1 MTELY
6 RKPGLTVYEK
16 SHYSHME
23 HIHEVNQILTWYR
36 ERDTN
41 VLDIGCSGGLHALEF
56 AKRGFS
62 VTGLDIEPSAI
73 EIARK
78 RKHNENI
85 KARFYVIDIENDELS
100 GLGKFNFIYSI
111 GNVLSHVNQEHFLEI
126 LQKIQG
132 CLDNK
137 GIFLFDILMNEPPF
151 QEEIYP
157 GDNDLQIVW
166 KRKIDEKTGRMSM
179 DGTFLESGFKQ
190 HFDVWGYKI
199 DEVIG
204 ILNAMGFRIIDFSE
218 KLDFIEKN
226 KTKNPISLYFRVKLE
241 G

>member
-6 RKPGLTVYEK
+6 RKSGLAVYEK
-16 SHYSHME
+16 SHYSNRE
-23 HIHEVNQILTWYR
+23 HIHEVEQILTWYR

-41 VLDIGCSGGLHALEF
+41 ILDIGCSGGLHALEF
-56 AKRGFS
+56 ARRGFS

-78 RKHNENI
+78 RKHTENL
-85 KARFYVIDIENDELS
+85 KARFYVIDIENDELA

-111 GNVLSHVNQEHFLEI
+111 GNVLSHVNREHFLEI
-126 LQKIQG
+126 LQKISG
-132 CLDNK
+132 CLDTD
-137 GIFLFDILMNEPPF
+137 GVFLFDLLMNEQPF

-157 GDNDLQIVW
+157 DDLQIVW
-166 KRKIDEKTGRMSM
+166 KRKIDEKTGRISM
-179 DGTFLESGFKQ
+179 DGIFLESGFRQ

-199 DEVIG
+199 DEIIG
-204 ILNAMGFRIIDFSE
+204 ILNSLCFKIIDFSE

-226 KTKNPISLYFRVKLE
+226 KTKNPISLYFRAKLE

>member
-6 RKPGLTVYEK
+6 RKPGLAVYEK

-23 HIHEVNQILTWYR
+23 HIHEVEQILTWY
-36 ERDTN
+36 TGQKKN

-56 AKRGFS
+56 ARRGFS

-78 RKHNENI
+78 RKHNENL
-85 KARFYVIDIENDELS
+85 KAKFYVIDVENDELE
-100 GLGKFNFIYSI
+100 GLGKFDFIYSI
-111 GNVLSHVNQEHFLEI
+111 GNVLSHVNREHFLEI
-126 LQKIQG
+126 LLKISG
-132 CLDNK
+132 CLDDD
-137 GIFLFDILMNEPPF
+137 GIFLFDVLINGQPF

-157 GDNDLQIVW
+157 DDNDLQIVW
-166 KRKIDEKTGRMSM
+166 KRQIDEKTGRISM
-179 DGTFLESGFKQ
+179 DGIFLESGFRQ
-190 HFDVWGYKI
+190 HFNVWGYKI
-199 DEVIG
+199 DEIMG
-204 ILNAMGFRIIDFSE
+204 ILNSLGFRIIDFSE

-226 KTKNPISLYFRVKLE
+226 KTKNPISLYFRAKLE

>member
-6 RKPGLTVYEK
+6 RKPGLAVYEK
-16 SHYSHME
+16 SHYSRRE
-23 HIHEVNQILTWYR
+23 HIHEVEQILAWYTGR
-36 ERDTN
+36 NTHI
-41 VLDIGCSGGLHALEF
+41 LDIGCSGGLHALEL
-56 AKRGFS
+56 ARRGFV

-85 KARFYVIDIENDELS
+85 KARFYIIDIENDELA

-111 GNVLSHVNQEHFLEI
+111 GNVLSHVNPEHLPGI
-126 LQKIQG
+126 LQKIKG
-132 CLDNK
+132 CLDDG
-137 GIFLFDILMNEPPF
+137 GIFLFDLLMNEPPF

-157 GDNDLQIVW
+157 GDGDLQIIW
-166 KRKIDEKTGRMSM
+166 KRKIDEKTGRISM
-179 DGTFLESGFKQ
+179 DGIFLESGFRQ
-190 HFDVWGYKI
+190 HFDVWGYKK
-199 DEVIG
+199 DEI
-204 ILNAMGFRIIDFSE
+204 IKTLNSLGFKTIDFSE

-226 KTKNPISLYFRVKLE
+226 KTKNPISLYFRTGLE

>member
-6 RKPGLTVYEK
+6 RKPGLAVYEK
-16 SHYSHME
+16 SHYSRRE
-23 HIHEVNQILTWYR
+23 HIHEVEQMLTWYT
-36 ERDTN
+36 ERKTN

-56 AKRGFS
+56 ARRGFS

-85 KARFYVIDIENDELS
+85 KARFYVIDIENDEFA

-111 GNVLSHVNQEHFLEI
+111 GNVLSHVNKEHFLEI
-126 LQKIQG
+126 LQKISG
-132 CLDNK
+132 CLDND
-137 GIFLFDILMNEPPF
+137 GIFLFDLLINGQPF

-157 GDNDLQIVW
+157 DDNDLQIVW
-166 KRKIDEKTGRMSM
+166 KRKIDEKTGSISM
-179 DGTFLESGFKQ
+179 DGIFLESGFRQ

-199 DEVIG
+199 DEIMG
-204 ILNAMGFRIIDFSE
+204 ILISLDFRIIDFSE
-218 KLDFIEKN
+218 KLDFNEKN

>member
-6 RKPGLTVYEK
+6 QKSGLAVYEK
-16 SHYSHME
+16 SHYSNRE
-23 HIHEVNQILTWYR
+23 HIHEVEQILIWYR

-56 AKRGFS
+56 ARRDFS

-78 RKHNENI
+78 RKYNENL
-85 KARFYVIDIENDELS
+85 KARFYVIDIENDELQ

-111 GNVLSHVNQEHFLEI
+111 GNVLSHVNREHFLEI

-132 CLDNK
+132 CLDND
-137 GIFLFDILMNEPPF
+137 GIFLFDLLMNEQPF

-157 GDNDLQIVW
+157 DDLQIVW
-166 KRKIDEKTGRMSM
+166 KRKIDEKTGRIRM
-179 DGTFLESGFKQ
+179 DGIFLEAGFRQ

-199 DEVIG
+199 DEIIG
-204 ILNAMGFRIIDFSE
+204 ILNSLGFKIIDFSE